1 MLSNYALLSI
11 NMKIHELSVSE
22 RVVLAEK
29 LWDSIVDEDTLI
41 ELPENQKLELDYR
54 LQAFLDDQD
63 YGCSWAEVKQ
73 RIIGNGLIIR

>member
-1 MLSNYALLSI
+1 
-11 NMKIHELSVSE
+11 MKIHELSVSE

-41 ELPENQKLELDYR
+41 ELPENQKLELDCR

-63 YGCSWAEVKQ
+63 YGSS
-73 RIIGNGLIIR
+73 